1 MSLVGVF
8 CHIFHTAEG
17 TKHYLGRMALRNDV
31 EGLLYILENDFTAL
45 FESGD
50 LDFDDLTN

>member
-8 CHIFHTAEG
+8 CHIFYTSER
-17 TKHYLGRMALRNDV
+17 TKHYLGRMALRDDV
-31 EGLLYILENDFTAL
+31 EGLLYILEYDLAAL

-50 LDFDDLTN
+50 LDFDDLAN